1 MSKTVVTKKG
11 NFTTIHNKLITD
23 NSISLK
29 AKGIMLYMLSKP
41 TGWNYNPKDIAN
53 NSKDGLESVYSG
65 LKELIEA
72 KYISRRKNKDGTVD
86 YFVFED
92 NSENNVIDY
101 SIQKPNC
108 EKPDMEKPNQGK
120 PNQGFAD
127 VLIIKDSNNTEYNK
141 KELSNKENIKE
152 IEEVVNHLNE
162 KAGTKYK
169 SSSKNTTKHIKAR
182 INDGYTLE
190 DFKSV
195 IDKKCSE
202 WLNTDMEKYL
212 CPDTLFGSKFEKY
225 LNQKINGSKFNNK
238 NTQNNAA
245 AQDIKWGD

>member
-1 MSKTVVTKKG
+1 MRDIREKNWFWLENDLVDREDITAMEKLIYMLLARYADKDGKCFPSQEKLCKVTGIKDYRTIVKYLKQLEEKGLIEIKKTNGKVNVYYLKNVNKPPTKNVGTKNATT
-11 NFTTIHNKLITD
+11 NFASEPPTKNVGTPPTNFAGITIHNE
-23 NSISLK
+23 
-29 AKGIMLYMLSKP
+29 
-41 TGWNYNPKDIAN
+41 KDT
-53 NSKDGLESVYSG
+53 K
-65 LKELIEA
+65 
-72 KYISRRKNKDGTVD
+72 
-86 YFVFED
+86 
-92 NSENNVIDY
+92 
-101 SIQKPNC
+101 
-108 EKPDMEKPNQGK
+108 
-120 PNQGFAD
+120 
-127 VLIIKDSNNTEYNK
+127 NNTQY
-141 KELSNKENIKE
+141 IKE

-182 INDGYTLE
+182 LNDGYTLE

-212 CPDTLFGSKFEKY
+212 CPNTLFGSKFEKY
-225 LNQKINGSKFNNK
+225 LNQKINRSKFNNK

>member
-1 MSKTVVTKKG
+1 MRDIREKNWFWLENDLVDREDITAMEKLIYMLLARYADKDGKCFPSQEKLCKVTGIKDYRTIVKYLKQLEEKGLIDIKKTNGKVNVYYLKNVNIPPTKNVGTKNAG
-11 NFTTIHNKLITD
+11 ANFADEPPTKNVGTPPTNFAGITIHNE
-23 NSISLK
+23 
-29 AKGIMLYMLSKP
+29 
-41 TGWNYNPKDIAN
+41 KDT
-53 NSKDGLESVYSG
+53 K
-65 LKELIEA
+65 
-72 KYISRRKNKDGTVD
+72 
-86 YFVFED
+86 
-92 NSENNVIDY
+92 
-101 SIQKPNC
+101 
-108 EKPDMEKPNQGK
+108 
-120 PNQGFAD
+120 
-127 VLIIKDSNNTEYNK
+127 NNTQYM
-141 KELSNKENIKE
+141 KE

-182 INDGYTLE
+182 LNDGYTLE

-245 AQDIKWGD
+245 EIKWGD